1 MAEAV
6 LPTPECHVLLYGTNY
21 CCMLLEE
28 QYPVVISKIFS
39 TSYVMN
45 SDQSE
50 WAPVTGD
57 LGPGSPCWP
66 AVRVL
71 LLAGG
76 LSEGYF
82 GKRLGQQ
89 EDIQGSWGKGCS

>member
-6 LPTPECHVLLYGTNY
+6 LPTPECHVLLYWTNY

-28 QYPVVISKIFS
+28 LYPVVISKTFS

-89 EDIQGSWGKGCS
+89 EDIQGSWGKGCL